1 MLYIYASN
9 RDFNRAF
16 HRKIVE
22 RFDLSLGRRTVLN
35 YTGIIWKSM
44 QDLVVSRGWFLQ
56 HKISMFVILLA
67 KNEKRLILAN
77 KNTSDLKM

>member
-1 MLYIYASN
+1 MMLTNFMLYIYASN

-35 YTGIIWKSM
+35 YTGII
-44 QDLVVSRGWFLQ
+44 
-56 HKISMFVILLA
+56 
-67 KNEKRLILAN
+67 
-77 KNTSDLKM
+77 